1 MPEKT
6 SGGSQLGINCK
17 SMANQLV
24 GAKIRAHITG
34 AKTLDPGSKA
44 YRGDDKS

>member
-17 SMANQLV
+17 SMANQLL
-24 GAKIRAHITG
+24 GAKIRANITG
-34 AKTLDPGSKA
+34 AKKLDPRLEGIPG
-44 YRGDDKS
+44 RR